1 MCSLVYLYLNNI
13 QQAYID
19 LFVDKSQIIVYD
31 SIVSNVNIKCRQN
44 ITQTETIIYLL
55 IAYDLR

>member
-1 MCSLVYLYLNNI
+1 MCSLVSLYLNNI

-19 LFVDKSQIIVYD
+19 LFVDKSQIIVHD
-31 SIVSNVNIKCRQN
+31 SIVSNVNIKCRQS